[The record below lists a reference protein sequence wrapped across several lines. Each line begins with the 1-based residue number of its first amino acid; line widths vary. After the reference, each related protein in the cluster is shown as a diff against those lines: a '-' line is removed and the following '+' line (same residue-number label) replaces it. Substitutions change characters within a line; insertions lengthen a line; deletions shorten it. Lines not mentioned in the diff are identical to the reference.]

1 MDIILENQNEDMTNL
16 STHKGKKILFFYPK
30 ANTPG

>member
-1 MDIILENQNEDMTNL
+1 MEIILENQNENMIDL
-16 STHKGKKILFFYPK
+16 SIHKGKKVLFFYPK

>member
-1 MDIILENQNEDMTNL
+1 MNIILENQNNEIIDL
-16 STHKGKKILFFYPK
+16 SKIKTRKILFFYPK

>member
-1 MDIILENQNEDMTNL
+1 MEIILENQNGEIVDL
-16 STHKGKKILFFYPK
+16 SKMNSKKILFFYPK